1 MSQHGARL
9 EARHVC
15 DLVSDED
22 ALSAQYIASIEEPF
36 LDAMDGGDL
45 ADAMLVAADASSDSG
60 NTGLGAAS
68 HSDVDA
74 LLDLSLIHI

>member
-36 LDAMDGGDL
+36 LDAMDGAG
-45 ADAMLVAADASSDSG
+45 SS
-60 NTGLGAAS
+60 
-68 HSDVDA
+68 
-74 LLDLSLIHI
+74 